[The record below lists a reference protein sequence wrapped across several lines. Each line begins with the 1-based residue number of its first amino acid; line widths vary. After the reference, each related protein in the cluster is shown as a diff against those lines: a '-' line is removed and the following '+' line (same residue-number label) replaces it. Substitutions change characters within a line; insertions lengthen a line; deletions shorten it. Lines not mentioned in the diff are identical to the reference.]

1 MHIDHLLKTNKEY
14 KDLKKQ
20 KIQDIYIYIYNIYI
34 CIYIYIY
41 INMYIYI
48 YNNFT
53 FQCNYYKSLTPEIK
67 GRFYLM
73 VLIKVNP

>member
-1 MHIDHLLKTNKEY
+1 M
-14 KDLKKQ
+14 
-20 KIQDIYIYIYNIYI
+20 
-34 CIYIYIY
+34 YIYIY